1 MRTSSLRAKILR
13 WLLAVLGVLCFADAV
28 DAYRE
33 ARRRA
38 NELYD
43 RALFGSALTILDRVS
58 YVEGNIGLDIP
69 PVALEVLDSPS
80 HEHVFYRV
88 GYRVQDAPQETYLT
102 GYEDLPPMG
111 DTAGDV
117 GFHETNYHGYPVR
130 VVTLRKEFPTDPR
143 VAVSVRVAQGVVG
156 RERLT
161 TTFVARQMG
170 VDLLMVL
177 AAAGLVWIGVS
188 RGLRPLEAISRNLEG
203 RRSDDLSPLPVR
215 GATQE
220 ISIVVR
226 AINELMARSRRAID
240 LQRRFIAEASH
251 ALRTPLT
258 VLRSQAEL
266 GLRESDPEA
275 MRHAL
280 MTLRDQCHGA
290 SHLVRQLLA
299 MARARHEQEPTEFDL
314 RVLARDACGALVP
327 AALTRHIDLGFEGD
341 EPAPVRGRQLQLR
354 ELVTNLVDNA
364 MQYGANPG
372 TVTVSVR
379 PAFRDGMV
387 CLAVEDNGPGIPAEQ
402 RARVLE
408 PFQRLPGSSG
418 DGAGLGLAI
427 VWEIVRGHG
436 GTLQLLGG
444 STGRGL
450 RVEVLLPGLAQ
461 NASAPRH
468 SIATA

>member
-1 MRTSSLRAKILR
+1 MPSSLRARILR
-13 WLLAVLGVLCFADAV
+13 WLLAVLGVLCVADAV

-88 GYRVQDAPQETYLT
+88 GYRVQNAPQETYLT
-102 GYEDLPPMG
+102 GYEDLPPVG
-111 DTAGDV
+111 DTTGDV
-117 GFHETNYHGYPVR
+117 GFHEASYHGYPVR

-161 TTFVARQMG
+161 TAFVARQMG

-203 RRSDDLSPLPVR
+203 RRTDDLSPLPVR
-215 GATQE
+215 GAAKE
-220 ISIVVR
+220 IAIVVR
-226 AINELMARSRRAID
+226 AINELMARTRRAID

-299 MARARHEQEPTEFDL
+299 MARARHEHEPTDFDL
-314 RVLARDACGALVP
+314 RVLARDACGSLVP
-327 AALTRHIDLGFEGD
+327 AALARHIDLGFEGD
-341 EPAPVRGRQLQLR
+341 EPAPIRGRELQLR
-354 ELVTNLVDNA
+354 ELVTNLVDNSI
-364 MQYGANPG
+364 QYGASPG

-379 PAFRDGMV
+379 PVDGDGMV
-387 CLAVEDNGPGIPAEQ
+387 CLAVEDNGPGIPAEL
-402 RARVLE
+402 RDRVLE

-427 VWEIVRGHG
+427 VGEIVRSHG
-436 GTLQLLGG
+436 GTLRLVGG
-444 STGRGL
+444 TAGNGL
-450 RVEVLLPGLAQ
+450 RVEVLLPGVAHH
-461 NASAPRH
+461 ASAPRH
-468 SIATA
+468 PTATAA